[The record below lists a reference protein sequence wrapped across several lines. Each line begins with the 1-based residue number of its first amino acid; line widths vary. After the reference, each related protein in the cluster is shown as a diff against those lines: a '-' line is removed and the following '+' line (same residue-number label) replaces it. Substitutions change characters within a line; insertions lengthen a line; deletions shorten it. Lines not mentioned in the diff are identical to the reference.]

1 MGVTDFHAHLL
12 EAGSVTAKDEESNP
26 RLIRYNTSYY
36 PIDVGIEGVVLDLED
51 FRLLAVMEEPRL
63 SVFLSEMAIN
73 FDCALASK
81 SSENGRRMA
90 DFRHSENMA
99 KLDAKITR
107 EGLDNI
113 DQELNYKEKKHNP
126 SK

>member
-1 MGVTDFHAHLL
+1 MGVSDYHAHLL
-12 EAGSVTAKDEESNP
+12 EAGSATSKGEESDP
-26 RLIRYNTSYY
+26 RLIRYNTGYY
-36 PIDVGIEGVVLDLED
+36 PPEVGVEGVVLDLED
-51 FRLLAVMEEPRL
+51 FRLTATMEEPRL
-63 SVFLSEMAIN
+63 SVFLKEMAIN

-99 KLDAKITR
+99 KLDQKITR

-113 DQELNYKEKKHNP
+113 DNELNYKEKKHNP

>member
-1 MGVTDFHAHLL
+1 MPVNDYHAHLL
-12 EAGSVTAKDEESNP
+12 EAGSVTTEGKEGEP
-26 RLIRYNTSYY
+26 RLIRYNTGYF
-36 PIDVGIEGVVLDLED
+36 PIDVGVEGVVLDLED
-51 FRLLAVMEEPRL
+51 FRLLAIMEEPRF
-63 SVFLSEMAIN
+63 SVFLKEMAIN

-99 KLDAKITR
+99 KLDAKVTR
-107 EGLDNI
+107 EGLDSI
-113 DQELNYKEKKHNP
+113 DNDLNYKEKKHNP